1 MTYER
6 TGFGLTCAPPL
17 PNGCYKIDRLKRF
30 HFIADARTR
39 SLAVSLLKWAR
50 AANPNKEFALMARTI
65 LASPWEQVTDDE

>member
-30 HFIADARTR
+30 HFIADARTER
-39 SLAVSLLKWAR
+39 DNLKKTMPK
-50 AANPNKEFALMARTI
+50 AAWVIVRLKNGEKVE
-65 LASPWEQVTDDE
+65 